1 MYNTKA
7 ICTYNSSEVF
17 FETDNVTNEEKMFI
31 RETLYRAELLNI
43 LGIEE
48 FNEEEMNVAI
58 HDLYER
64 IKDCNQ
70 LKECMEKLA
79 GRFMSEDLELGLMIL
94 FAYDY
99 LYLSHICINEY
110 LETGQITEKSIWN
123 LRAIV
128 F

>member
-1 MYNTKA
+1 MYNNKA

-17 FETDNVTNEEKMFI
+17 LESDNVSNEERMFI

-48 FNEEEMNVAI
+48 FNEEEMNRAI
-58 HDLYER
+58 HDLYEK

-110 LETGQITEKSIWN
+110 LETGNITEKSIWN

>member
-1 MYNTKA
+1 MYNTKF
-7 ICTYNSSEVF
+7 ICTYNAPEVF
-17 FETDNVTNEEKMFI
+17 VDSDNVTNEEKEFV
-31 RETLYRAELLNI
+31 RDTLYRAELLNI

-48 FNEEEMNVAI
+48 FNEEQMNNAI
-58 HDLYER
+58 HNLYER
-64 IKDCNQ
+64 IKDCKQ

-99 LYLSHICINEY
+99 LHLSHICINEY
-110 LETGQITEKSIWN
+110 LETGEISEKSIWN
-123 LRAIV
+123 LRAII